1 MAHIAGVDM
10 VKVEF
15 HDQVPENTDMPFVII
30 ASRYKGKWIF
40 VRHRERSTYELP
52 AGHIEPGE
60 DIFSAAGRELYE
72 ETGAAEFSLSFMTI
86 YTATVDEITA
96 GGYLFYA
103 EIHRM
108 GELPDFE
115 IAETALFDRLPDN
128 LTYPAIQPLLFD
140 YVLKHI

>member
-1 MAHIAGVDM
+1 M

-60 DIFSAAGRELYE
+60 DIFSAAGKRTL
-72 ETGAAEFSLSFMTI
+72 
-86 YTATVDEITA
+86 
-96 GGYLFYA
+96 
-103 EIHRM
+103 
-108 GELPDFE
+108 
-115 IAETALFDRLPDN
+115 
-128 LTYPAIQPLLFD
+128 
-140 YVLKHI
+140 